1 MLAKFKLSFGIRVV
15 LFRVF
20 KEGITRKA
28 DPRLTVLATGRP
40 SASTR
45 MAEIQDG
52 ADSAKILRTVGPG
65 SLKNIALGKIQNE
78 IVTKAIFKS
87 GC

>member
-40 SASTR
+40 SATDGTR
-45 MAEIQDG
+45 MA
-52 ADSAKILRTVGPG
+52 ATDSLSSQTKI
-65 SLKNIALGKIQNE
+65 N
-78 IVTKAIFKS
+78 
-87 GC
+87 